1 MGSVEITTLDRTV
14 IGEEPFAGDGQ
25 STHIGPVDRIGSMVD
40 LDTVR
45 RTSRRGDGTYL
56 AVIWIERKNR
66 SGTDQKDVD
75 FASHR
80 SGPSITLTCCAAW
93 FVGNLKD
100 KAITT
105 STKAIAALTARQI
118 TRRG

>member
-1 MGSVEITTLDRTV
+1 MGSVQITTLDRTV
-14 IGEEPFAGDGQ
+14 IGEEPFAGDAQ

-56 AVIWIERKNR
+56 AVIRIERKNR

-80 SGPSITLTCCAAW
+80 SGPSITLSWLRRVVRGEPGTDEKVRDQPRIARR
-93 FVGNLKD
+93 
-100 KAITT
+100 TT
-105 STKAIAALTARQI
+105 
-118 TRRG
+118 